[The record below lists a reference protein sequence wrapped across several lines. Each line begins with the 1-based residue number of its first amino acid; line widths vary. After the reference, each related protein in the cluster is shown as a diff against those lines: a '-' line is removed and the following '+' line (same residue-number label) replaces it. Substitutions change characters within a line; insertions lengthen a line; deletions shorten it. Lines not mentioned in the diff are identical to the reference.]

1 MIHSEIPFDQQE
13 TFLANVDEIFD
24 AHCDEHP
31 LFKDVLGCCHVNP
44 PFDLPCECSAFS
56 ND

>member
-24 AHCDEHP
+24 AHCDEHL
-31 LFKDVLGCCHVNP
+31 LFKDVLGCCHINP
-44 PFDLPCECSAFS
+44 PFDLPCECSEFS